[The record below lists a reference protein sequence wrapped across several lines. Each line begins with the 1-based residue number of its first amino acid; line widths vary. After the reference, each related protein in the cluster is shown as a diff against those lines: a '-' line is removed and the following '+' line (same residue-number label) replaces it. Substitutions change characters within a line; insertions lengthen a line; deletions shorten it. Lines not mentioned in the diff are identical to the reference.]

1 MKILIKCKE
10 KYFKKLQDRNI
21 IKLQVA
27 IKYRIR

>member
-1 MKILIKCKE
+1 MKILIKCIE

-27 IKYRIR
+27 INYRIR